1 MYKTFIV
8 STPSLSHIVLS
19 SDNKIY
25 AVTDIQTVAVDVFLK
40 LKCTKVN
47 ISDLSTEL
55 QKGIT
60 DTAYQAKFD
69 LYEYVKGAPGSEK
82 SEKGDKPAKP
92 VAAPKPAK
100 KAVSKKAQAK
110 GKK

>member
-19 SDNKIY
+19 SDNKID

-69 LYEYVKGAPGSEK
+69 LYEYVKGSPGSEK
-82 SEKGDKPAKP
+82 PEKVDKPAKP
-92 VAAPKPAK
+92 AK
-100 KAVSKKAQAK
+100 KAAAKKSAK
-110 GKK
+110 AKK